1 MAILKVQGV
10 SLDTAFYIK
19 GKLASVNSFMSAHVC
34 FTEHNFL
41 LTSYGDQFLSNKNV
55 RAEGLP

>member
-1 MAILKVQGV
+1 MYETGLPCCLIL
-10 SLDTAFYIK
+10 AFYIK
-19 GKLASVNSFMSAHVC
+19 GKLASINSFMSAHVC

-41 LTSYGDQFLSNKNV
+41 LTSYSDQFLSNKSV